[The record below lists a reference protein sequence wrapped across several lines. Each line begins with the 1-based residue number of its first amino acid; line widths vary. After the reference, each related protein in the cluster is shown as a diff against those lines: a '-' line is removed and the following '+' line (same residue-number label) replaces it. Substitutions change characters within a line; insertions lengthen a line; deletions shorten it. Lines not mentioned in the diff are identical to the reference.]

1 MALKNKDKKTAAKKN
16 IVGNVEENSINASE
30 TKKAPFAVV
39 EAYKSIRT
47 NLMFLLA
54 KASGNVITISSANAG
69 EGKSTTSVNIAIAFA
84 QLGGKVLLI
93 DGDLRRSSIHRKMK
107 LENEV
112 GLSGVL
118 AGFNTID
125 EAITNV
131 SQNLD
136 VITAGQIPPNPS
148 ELLGSNLFL
157 ELIEDLKEKYQ
168 YIIIDTPPVNVVT
181 DALIVAPRT
190 DGLILVV
197 RDGFTQNETIRRA
210 IDAAEFANINILGA
224 IMNGANPK
232 GSKRYSYRKRGYR
245 YYRYGGRYGYGYG
258 KGYGYG
264 YGYGKGYG
272 YGYGYGGYS
281 SSSGYSNTNN
291 NEND

>member
-1 MALKNKDKKTAAKKN
+1 MAIKEKKSVAKKN
-16 IVGNVEENSINASE
+16 IVGYGEDTVKTTDA
-30 TKKAPFAVV
+30 KKAPFAVV

-54 KASGNVITISSANAG
+54 KGTGNVITITSANAG

-84 QLGGKVLLI
+84 QLGSKVCLI
-93 DGDLRRSSIHRKMK
+93 DGDLRRSSIHKKMK
-107 LENEV
+107 IENEK
-112 GLSGVL
+112 GLSAVL
-118 AGFNTID
+118 AGFNTLD
-125 EAITNV
+125 EVIV
-131 SQNLD
+131 SVNQSLD
-136 VITAGQIPPNPS
+136 VIPARQIPPNPS

-157 ELIEDLKEKYQ
+157 EVIEELKQKYS

-197 RDGFTQNETIRRA
+197 RDGFTQNESIRRA
-210 IDAAEFANINILGA
+210 VDAAEFANINILGA

-232 GSKRYSYRKRGYR
+232 GSKRYSYRKKDYR
-245 YYRYGGRYGYGYG
+245 YFRYGSGYG
-258 KGYGYG
+258 KGYG

-272 YGYGYGGYS
+272 Y
-281 SSSGYSNTNN
+281 TNN